1 MDKFRK
7 PHGHVR
13 PGGLSASS
21 FNIQSPGGDRGGFG
35 KPSFKSGLKPS
46 FDRPRFGSRPEQRG
60 GFNKEKFD
68 AICSHCGKSCQVP
81 FRPNGKKPVFCSA
94 CFNSPRGTS
103 AAPANSIR
111 PIGERGSTE
120 FSRTN
125 VSRDRAP
132 TPQHTNKLENV
143 GMSFSPHSSHRN
155 DSRELANVPPVE
167 DRRTDDI
174 KRKLDSMDSK
184 LESILRA
191 MTTKTE
197 EIIKPA
203 EIIKSADER
212 RRGGA
217 EPTSGERAEP
227 KKKAITRKK

>member
-21 FNIQSPGGDRGGFG
+21 FNTRSPGGDRGQGFR
-35 KPSFKSGLKPS
+35 KPGFSRPS
-46 FDRPRFGSRPEQRG
+46 FGSRPEQRG

-68 AICSHCGKSCQVP
+68 ATCSHCGKSCQVP

-203 EIIKSADER
+203 EKR